1 MQEVTITVRDGTEIG
16 AAVYAPEGGGR
27 YPKDPWKEPKKAK

>member
-16 AAVYAPEGGGR
+16 AALYAPEGGGR
-27 YPKDPWKEPKKAK
+27 YPAQIGRAHV

>member
-27 YPKDPWKEPKKAK
+27 KKAK